1 MKITCQSETLENT
14 FKVRARA
21 EKAALVQA
29 DLCFDSHLIN
39 ELAKCDGR
47 FDREKMLSLDLE
59 EDRNWIS
66 YHCKTSFLEDFLIR
80 KINCLLEMLLS
91 AKYWK

>member
-47 FDREKMLSLDLE
+47 FDREK
-59 EDRNWIS
+59 I
-66 YHCKTSFLEDFLIR
+66 
-80 KINCLLEMLLS
+80 EMEKCYL
-91 AKYWK
+91 